1 MYTKK
6 DFGRDL
12 LIELSHGYDP
22 IRIAR
27 WADILLHRI
36 QEDLDD
42 EVDTHIKDLS
52 CMSFGEE
59 FYISEDDLHS
69 VSISLLRPKQ
79 S

>member
-1 MYTKK
+1 MYTTK

-27 WADILLHRI
+27 WADHLFNRI
-36 QEDLDD
+36 QEDVDD

-52 CMSFGEE
+52 CMSLVKNFI
-59 FYISEDDLHS
+59 FQKMIYIH
-69 VSISLLRPKQ
+69 
-79 S
+79 